1 MFSDIYREKKVL
13 VTGNTGFKGSWLT
26 VWLKELGA
34 EVYGLSIGLP
44 TKPAMFEV
52 AELEKEMEYHAI
64 DIRDQ
69 KKTVDCIES
78 IQPDFIFHMAAQP
91 IVGTSYSDPVGTIA
105 TNALGTV
112 HVLEGVRKLKNSCTV
127 ILITSDKCY
136 ENVEWIYGYRETD
149 RLGGKDIYSASKA
162 AAEIIIYSYYHSF
175 IRHMPNIRMASVR
188 AGNVIGGGD
197 WAEKRLVPDCI
208 RAWVKNEP
216 VVIRNPESTRPWQH
230 VLEPLSGYLV
240 TGEYLTKKD
249 SRNGESFN
257 FGPAADQ
264 VFSVRQMLEAIGTN
278 WSFGKKHDLYKV
290 ETFPGFHEAGLLKLN
305 CDKAHNYLQWKPVLN
320 FSETARFTASWYLAY
335 YKDHNDMAGFTGK
348 QIGEYVASAK
358 EKELQWTR

>member
-1 MFSDIYREKKVL
+1 VFNGVYKGKKVL

-34 EVYGLSIGLP
+34 DVYGLSMSVP
-44 TKPAMFEV
+44 TQPAMFEV
-52 AELEKEMEYHAI
+52 AGLEKEIEYHAI

-69 KKTVDCIES
+69 KKTVDCIQS

-91 IVGTSYSDPVGTIA
+91 IVGTSYSDPVGTIG

-112 HVLEGVRKLKNSCTV
+112 HVLEGVRALKNDCSV

-162 AAEIIIYSYYHSF
+162 AAEILIYSYFHSF
-175 IRHMPNIRMASVR
+175 IKHKPNIRMASVR

-240 TGEYLTKKD
+240 TGEHLAL
-249 SRNGESFN
+249 SASLNGESFN

-264 VFSVRQMLEAIGTN
+264 IFSVREMLQAIGAN
-278 WSFGKKHDLYKV
+278 WSFEKKHDLYKV
-290 ETFPGFHEAGLLKLN
+290 ETVPGFHEAGLLKLN
-305 CDKAHNYLQWKPVLN
+305 CDRAHTYLKWKPVLS
-320 FSETARFTASWYLAY
+320 FDQTARLTASWYAAY
-335 YKDHNDMAGFTGK
+335 YGDHKEMNLFTRQ
-348 QIGEYVASAK
+348 QIGEYISAAK
-358 EKELQWTR
+358 EKDLSWTK